1 MSRMDYYS
9 NELEDDFIEID
20 DTISSEEYHFS
31 EVKEKKKEDKI
42 PFYNDWKKQRVRPAS
57 LSALQ
62 RQRYQAI
69 GNAID
74 AKLRNEDTI
83 SNEEYH
89 SSEVKEKKKK
99 DSSYDWTHSATVV
112 SPAYYNSQWLPNQ
125 LNCANTQQ
133 CILDAQQYNGYQ
145 NLANACQTQQF
156 IANPTDFIQQQLN
169 TSCNNVENGLRN
181 VFDAIS
187 KIMEN

>member
-20 DTISSEEYHFS
+20 DTSSSEEYHAS
-31 EVKEKKKEDKI
+31 EEKEKEKEKKKAYYDE
-42 PFYNDWKKQRVRPAS
+42 WKKSITSHQPSNLYAEPWRFIGSPQYLYS
-57 LSALQ
+57 NLSPDSH
-62 RQRYQAI
+62 RQVYQSI

-74 AKLRNEDTI
+74 AQVCNAYRQDLRT
-83 SNEEYH
+83 
-89 SSEVKEKKKK
+89 
-99 DSSYDWTHSATVV
+99 
-112 SPAYYNSQWLPNQ
+112 L
-125 LNCANTQQ
+125 ANT
-133 CILDAQQYNGYQ
+133 
-145 NLANACQTQQF
+145 CQTQQ
-156 IANPTDFIQQQLN
+156 IITNPTNFIQQQLN